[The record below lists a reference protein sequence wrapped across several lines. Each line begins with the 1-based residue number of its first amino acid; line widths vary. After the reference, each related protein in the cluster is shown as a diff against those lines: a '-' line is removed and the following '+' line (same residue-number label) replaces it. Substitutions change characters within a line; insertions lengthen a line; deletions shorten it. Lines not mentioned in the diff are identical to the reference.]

1 MRPAS
6 LINICGH
13 TAEVAAHLRLR
24 LTIQI
29 QKLQY
34 IIKLQIFE
42 LQIWIVIKQIFILC
56 QQQTCLFT
64 FNLLSYELLT
74 APTAL
79 IEKVLEKF
87 HYKFC

>member
-13 TAEVAAHLRLR
+13 TVEVAAHLRLR
-24 LTIQI
+24 LTIEI

-42 LQIWIVIKQIFILC
+42 LQIWIVIRQIFILC
-56 QQQTCLFT
+56 QQQTLFT